1 MKLEG
6 PAVRL
11 TIFIGEDDHWHHK
24 PLYTEIVHR
33 AHKAGLAG
41 ASVLRGIEG
50 YGASSR
56 IHTSRILSLSD
67 DLPLAIIIVDAEDK
81 IRAFLPQLD
90 ELVAE
95 GLVIIDP
102 VEVIR
107 YVGRPARHHE
117 PGPPR
122 RRCAS
127 TAWTPTPCT
136 GCKPTSS
143 RPNSNSATACARP
156 PKARA
161 NATSC

>member
-6 PAVRL
+6 SALRL
-11 TIFIGEDDHWHHK
+11 TIFVGEDDQWHHK

-33 AHKAGLAG
+33 AHRAGLAG

-56 IHTSRILSLSD
+56 IHTSRLLSLSE
-67 DLPLAIIIVDAEDK
+67 DLPVAVVIVDAEER

-90 ELVAE
+90 ELVTE

-107 YVGRPARHHE
+107 YVGRAQ
-117 PGPPR
+117 
-122 RRCAS
+122 
-127 TAWTPTPCT
+127 
-136 GCKPTSS
+136 
-143 RPNSNSATACARP
+143 
-156 PKARA
+156 
-161 NATSC
+161 